1 MTKHLGLQKGVDMT
15 KLDVSVGELTVAA
28 LTAVAL
34 ILCITFFNGA
44 GAESISNSKRLALTK
59 SISTEFNVAK
69 IRCESLIGNAQ
80 ALCDAKAERAK
91 AIAKAELDASFTPR
105 TQNGHDANMEKSSAI
120 EKDKTTELDK
130 LDYQRNPFM
139 TVEFNNI
146 YHVKA

>member
-34 ILCITFFNGA
+34 ILCIAFFNGA
-44 GAESISNSKRLALTK
+44 SAESVSNSKRLAGTK
-59 SISTEFNVAK
+59 NISTEYNTAQV
-69 IRCESLIGNAQ
+69 RCESLTGNAQ
-80 ALCDAKAERAK
+80 ALCDAKVERAK
-91 AIAKAELDASFTPR
+91 AIAESKLEASFTPT
-105 TQNGHDANMEKSSAI
+105 TQNRHDANMDKSDAI
-120 EKDKTTELDK
+120 KKYKTSKFDVSG
-130 LDYQRNPFM
+130 YQKNPFM

>member
-59 SISTEFNVAK
+59 SISTEYNAAQ
-69 IRCESLIGNAQ
+69 IRCESLTDNAQ

-91 AIAKAELDASFTPR
+91 ALAEAKLEASFTPTTITR
-105 TQNGHDANMEKSSAI
+105 YDANLEKSDAI
-120 EKDKTTELDK
+120 KKDKTSKFDESG
-130 LDYQRNPFM
+130 YQRNPFM

>member
-1 MTKHLGLQKGVDMT
+1 MT

-44 GAESISNSKRLALTK
+44 SAESISNSKHLALTK

-69 IRCESLIGNAQ
+69 IRCEPLTGNVQ

-91 AIAKAELDASFTPR
+91 AIAESKLEASITPT
-105 TQNGHDANMEKSSAI
+105 TQNRHDANLEKSDAI
-120 EKDKTTELDK
+120 KKDKTSKFDESG
-130 LDYQRNPFM
+130 YQMNPFM

>member
-28 LTAVAL
+28 ITAVAL
-34 ILCITFFNGA
+34 IFCIIFFNGA
-44 GAESISNSKRLALTK
+44 NAESISSNKYQSLK
-59 SISTEFNVAK
+59 SNLMTDYKAAK
-69 IRCESLIGNAQ
+69 VRCESLIGNVQ

-130 LDYQRNPFM
+130 LDYQSNPFV